1 MYVYKVTCIPTQEF
15 YYGARWSSF
24 VKTFEE
30 DFWKTYFTSSKL
42 IKQRIHKYGI
52 EQFKCECLWEGD
64 DVSVCLDTE
73 RKYILGSQKDKLCL
87 NLTYQNFHPISLDK
101 GKRNMT
107 IWGKRKA
114 LINGIKKMKNDE
126 FVHIRAVNK
135 AHEHLNYIEHEL
147 NKTYD
152 RIREFLKSVPVID
165 TNPPY
170 IMMYRDSD
178 KSSHRVNIQ
187 YTNVLE
193 RIGYVQ
199 GRFDWV
205 VEKVRIGNLK
215 DGQKLFHK
223 GKHEKW
229 FKESEIQDALDDGW
243 APGRPADVRDVIR
256 ETSKGRLHTEE
267 AKKKLSEIG
276 KRKVY
281 YTSPCLTKLRAF
293 FPGDEI
299 PEGWIKG
306 NKLKS
311 RNQKI
316 TESLYARHRNKKGSI

>member
-15 YYGARWSSF
+15 YYGARWSSS
-24 VKTFEE
+24 VKSFEE

-42 IKQRIHKYGI
+42 IKQRIRKYGI
-52 EQFKCECLWEGD
+52 EQFKCECLWEGN
-64 DVSVCLDTE
+64 DVGVCMDTE
-73 RKYILGSQKDKLCL
+73 RKYILGSQHDELCL
-87 NLTYQNFHPISLDK
+87 NLTYHNFHPISLDK
-101 GKRNMT
+101 GRRNSN
-107 IWGKRKA
+107 IRAKRKA
-114 LINGIKKMKNDE
+114 LIKGIKKMKNAE
-126 FVHIRAVNK
+126 FVYIRAVDR
-135 AHEHLNYIEHEL
+135 AYEHLNYIEQEL

-165 TNPPY
+165 TKPPY

-199 GRFDWV
+199 GRIDWI

-229 FKESEIQDALDDGW
+229 FKESEIHDALDDGW
-243 APGRPADVRDVIR
+243 VPGRSPRARDAI
-256 ETSKGRLHTEE
+256 SKAGGRPHTEE

-316 TESLYARHRNKKGSI
+316 TESLYVWHRNKKSSI